1 MDHQLLQHLL
11 FFEALLPLFKIRL
24 RPRLVLPTPMKVSE
38 QEVFLISVVMLV
50 IGFVAGYA
58 TRVWKTKEGV
68 PVLDDE
74 YDRETTL

>member
-24 RPRLVLPTPMKVSE
+24 RPCLVLPTPMKVSE
-38 QEVFLISVVMLV
+38 QEVFLISVVMLA

>member
-1 MDHQLLQHLL
+1 
-11 FFEALLPLFKIRL
+11 
-24 RPRLVLPTPMKVSE
+24 MKVSE
-38 QEVFLISVVMLV
+38 QEVFLISVVMLA

-68 PVLDDE
+68 PILDDE